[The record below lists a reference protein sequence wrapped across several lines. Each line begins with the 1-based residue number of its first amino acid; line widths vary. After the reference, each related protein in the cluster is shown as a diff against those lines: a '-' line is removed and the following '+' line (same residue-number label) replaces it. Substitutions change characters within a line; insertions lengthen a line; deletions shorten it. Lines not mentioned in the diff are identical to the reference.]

1 MSYCAIFFVVLIS
14 MINAQYEEN
23 LKNVDDIQDAQHE
36 QTKARAIVAYYSS
49 RIEAVSYFSRCTRIS
64 F

>member
-1 MSYCAIFFVVLIS
+1 